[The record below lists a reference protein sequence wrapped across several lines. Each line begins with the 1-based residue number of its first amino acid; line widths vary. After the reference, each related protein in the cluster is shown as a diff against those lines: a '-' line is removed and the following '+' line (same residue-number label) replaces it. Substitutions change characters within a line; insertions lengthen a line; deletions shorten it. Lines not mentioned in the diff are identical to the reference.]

1 MLTKEKILDAAE
13 VVLRKFGPRKT
24 TVVDVARSLNVSH
37 GTVYRHFATKAE
49 LHEAITLRWLERVTA
64 PLASI
69 MIKPESASIRLRQ
82 WFETL
87 TEIKRDILIGDP
99 EMFESYS
106 SLAKQTPEHVKSQH
120 IGHLLQQVESILNDG
135 VEEGVFEVEDCV
147 VTARC
152 LFFGTIRY
160 HHPLHAT
167 EWQSDSIKQEF
178 SQLFSLLE
186 KAIQKRNE

>member
-24 TVVDVARSLNVSH
+24 TVVDVARLLNVSH
-37 GTVYRHFATKAE
+37 GTVYRHFVTKAE

-64 PLASI
+64 PLAKI
-69 MIKPESASIRLRQ
+69 VNKPDSASIKLRQ

-87 TEIKRDILIGDP
+87 TEIKREILSGDP

-106 SLAKQTPEHVKSQH
+106 SLAKQAPEHVKSQH
-120 IGHLLQQVESILNDG
+120 IAHLLQQVESIMFDG
-135 VEEGVFEVEDCV
+135 VQEGVFEIEDCA

-152 LFFGTIRY
+152 FFFGTVRY
-160 HHPLHAT
+160 HHPLHAP
-167 EWQSDSIKQEF
+167 EWQSDSIQQEF

-186 KAIQKRNE
+186 KAIKKHQ